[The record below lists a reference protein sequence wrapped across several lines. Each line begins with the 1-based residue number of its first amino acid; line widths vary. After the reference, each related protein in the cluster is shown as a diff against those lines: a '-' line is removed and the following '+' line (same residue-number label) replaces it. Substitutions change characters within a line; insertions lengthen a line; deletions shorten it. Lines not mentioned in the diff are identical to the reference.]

1 MPSRLLPDLEDSKW
15 AVNPIAKCNL
25 CERTGA
31 ITFIHSLHPDFD
43 LEKHEKISWIGKFKK
58 AEDGIC
64 MTCGHFQRFTKLTEQ
79 ELDEY
84 NIIFSDKS
92 KTNEGI
98 VSSSSR
104 YKGEKYRANI
114 IEYMRKKYYTDK
126 PPLHIYI
133 ARPTSISLIGKIQG
147 SFECK
152 RIDYAENN
160 ELTKKEI
167 NQRYAS
173 EKTIS
178 ARNDT
183 SVHGRTQLPEGYEL
197 YIVIHCF
204 QHSIELKRDLDIL
217 EARVRKGGSV
227 LLLDEIQRKI
237 HNPFHVN
244 HLSEIFLLKQLKS
257 RGLKAE
263 LIQDMTS
270 KADSTIRGLQSQE
283 YSAGIFVHA

>member
-1 MPSRLLPDLEDSKW
+1 M
-15 AVNPIAKCNL
+15 AKCNL

-84 NIIFSDKS
+84 NIMFSDKS

-104 YKGEKYRANI
+104 YKGENYRANI
-114 IEYMRKKYYTDK
+114 IENMRRKYYTDK
-126 PPLHIYI
+126 PPMQIYI
-133 ARPTSISLIGKIQG
+133 ARPTSISLIGKIQS

-152 RIDYAENN
+152 RIDYSENN
-160 ELTKKEI
+160 NLTKSEI
-167 NQRYAS
+167 ENKYAKNQ
-173 EKTIS
+173 IV
-178 ARNDT
+178 NDVST
-183 SVHGRTQLPEGYEL
+183 SVHGRTEFPEGYDL
-197 YIVIHCF
+197 YIIIHCL
-204 QHSIELKRDLDIL
+204 QHSINLKCDLDTL
-217 EARVRKGGSV
+217 EAKVKMGARV
-227 LLLDEIQRKI
+227 LLIDEIQRKI

-244 HLSEIFLLKQLKS
+244 HMSEQFLLKELKS
-257 RGLKAE
+257 RGLSTQ
-263 LIQDMTS
+263 LIQDMTAL
-270 KADSTIRGLQSQE
+270 ADETIRGLQSNLFLT
-283 YSAGIFVHA
+283 GIFVYA